1 MDSSKYIITNKVRD
15 ISFKLLHRFYPTK
28 VFLKR
33 FKSDIDTS
41 CFFVVTLM
49 KLICISSGIVLTHS
63 YFGLNSPMLTI
74 AMCSRVSL
82 FFSRIYCLASFTYK
96 KNQINEYFII
106 NLLLILAKFHIHR
119 SKFTHQ
125 NPLCIILKKK

>member
-1 MDSSKYIITNKVRD
+1 MDSSKYITNKVRD
-15 ISFKLLHRFYPTK
+15 ISFKLFHRFYPTK

-33 FKSDIDTS
+33 LKSDIDTS

-49 KLICISSGIVLTHS
+49 KLICISSGIVFTHS

-96 KNQINEYFII
+96 KIKLMNI
-106 NLLLILAKFHIHR
+106 LLL
-119 SKFTHQ
+119 TYY
-125 NPLCIILKKK
+125 